1 MAERQRVLIV
11 EDDPGTINLL
21 KHIVH
26 RAGYEAILAR
36 GGKEGLRLL
45 QEGGAD
51 LILLDLMMRDMDGW
65 TVLET
70 IKGDD
75 RFGTLPVIIVS
86 AKAPSEHPVAMENHA
101 AEFEAYFIKPFEINE
116 LLAKISELLV

>member
-1 MAERQRVLIV
+1 MAEKHRVLIV

-21 KHIVH
+21 RHIVL
-26 RAGYEAILAR
+26 RAGYEPILAR

-70 IKGDD
+70 IKTDD
-75 RFGTLPVIIVS
+75 RFCTLPVIIVS
-86 AKAPSEHPVAMENHA
+86 AKAPSEHPGAMDTHA
-101 AEFEAYFIKPFEINE
+101 AKFEAYFIKPFEINE
-116 LLAKISELLV
+116 LLAKISELLA